1 MDDLNARTVIAGVR
15 GFAVLAVL
23 IFLPAWT
30 LRYWQG
36 WAFLATFAAA
46 STALTVYMAVYDREL
61 LERRL
66 RAGPRAETES
76 SQKIIVLLVMLGFA
90 AFLVFPVLDHRF
102 GWSPLP
108 AYVSITG
115 DVLIA
120 LGFLFIFFVLREN
133 SYAAS
138 TIQVA
143 EGQRVISTGPYA
155 VVRHPMYSGALL
167 LAIGMPL
174 ALDSWYGL
182 VGILVILPI
191 LIWRLL
197 DEEQFLTRNLPG
209 YADYKSKVRWRL
221 IPGLL

>member
-1 MDDLNARTVIAGVR
+1 MDNLHARTIRAGLR
-15 GFAVLAVL
+15 GFIVVAAL

-36 WAFLATFAAA
+36 WAFLATFTVA
-46 STALTVYMAVYDREL
+46 STVLTVYMALYDKEL

-66 RAGPRAETES
+66 RAGPRAETEA

-90 AFLVFPVLDHRF
+90 AFMVFPALDHRF
-102 GWSPLP
+102 GWSPVP
-108 AYVSITG
+108 PYVSIVG
-115 DVLIA
+115 NALIA

-143 EGQRVISTGPYA
+143 EDQRVISTGPYA
-155 VVRHPMYSGALL
+155 LMRHPMYAGALFL
-167 LAIGMPL
+167 VIGAPL

-182 VGILVILPI
+182 LGIFVILPV
-191 LIWRLL
+191 LIWRLT
-197 DEEQFLTRNLPG
+197 DEENFL
-209 YADYKSKVRWRL
+209 
-221 IPGLL
+221 

>member
-36 WAFLATFAAA
+36 WAFLTTFAAA

-61 LERRL
+61 LKRRL

>member
-1 MDDLNARTVIAGVR
+1 MDDLNARTIIAGVR
-15 GFAVLAVL
+15 GFALFAIL

-30 LRYWQG
+30 FRYWQG

-46 STALTVYMAVYDREL
+46 STALTVYMAVYDKEL

-66 RAGPRAETES
+66 RAGPRAETEA
-76 SQKIIVLLVMLGFA
+76 SQKIIVLLVMLGFT

-102 GWSPLP
+102 GWSPVP
-108 AYVSITG
+108 AYVSIIG
-115 DVLIA
+115 NVLIA

-138 TIQVA
+138 TIQIA
-143 EGQRVISTGPYA
+143 EGQRVVSTGPYA

-167 LAIGMPL
+167 LVIGTPL

-182 VGILVILPI
+182 LGILVILPV

-197 DEEQFLTRNLPG
+197 DEEQFLTRKLPG
-209 YADYKSKVRWRL
+209 YAEYKSKVRWRL
-221 IPGLL
+221 IPGLF

>member
-1 MDDLNARTVIAGVR
+1 MRDLHTRTTIAGVR
-15 GFAVLAVL
+15 GFAILAVL

-46 STALTVYMAVYDREL
+46 STALTVYMALYDREL

-66 RAGPRAETES
+66 RAGPTAETES
-76 SQKIIVLLVMLGFA
+76 SQKIIVLLVMLGFT
-90 AFLVFPVLDHRF
+90 AFLVLPVLDHRF
-102 GWSPLP
+102 GWSPVP
-108 AYVSITG
+108 AYVSIVG
-115 DVLIA
+115 NVLIA

-138 TIQVA
+138 TIQIA

-155 VVRHPMYSGALL
+155 VVRHPMYSAALL
-167 LAIGMPL
+167 LVIGMPL

-182 VGILVILPI
+182 VGMLVILPV
-191 LIWRLL
+191 LIWRLT
-197 DEEQFLTRNLPG
+197 DEENFLTRNLPG
-209 YADYKSKVRWRL
+209 YVEYKSKVRWRL
-221 IPGLL
+221 IPGLF